1 MTMGAL
7 DGLKI
12 LVPESRELD
21 LFAGMLEDQGA
32 TAVRCPLVQIADLDD
47 TSEAERWISHMIG
60 TPFHYTVLLT
70 GEGLRK
76 LLVIA
81 GDRQRDFIYA
91 LETSRTV
98 TRGPKPAR
106 ALREIGLNP
115 TLTAVAPTSQGVLET
130 LEKED
135 LAGRRIGVQLYPGDG
150 AMPLVESLRRRGAL
164 VFPVTPY
171 RYITQTESEK
181 VAQTIRDL
189 AAGKIGMIAFTSS
202 PQIERLFAVAREF
215 GLMLELTQGLN
226 RTLIAAIGP
235 VMEAALAAHGLSSA
249 IHPATS
255 FHLKPMVRAICD
267 AWKVRA

>member
-1 MTMGAL
+1 MGAL

-21 LFAGMLEDQGA
+21 LVAGMLEDQGA